1 MHMKHET
8 MISNIMIKKLKIFDG
23 AGLISFLGLTVVDF
37 SAQRSWGNYLR
48 FYMNCQLKIQD

>member
-1 MHMKHET
+1 MKHET